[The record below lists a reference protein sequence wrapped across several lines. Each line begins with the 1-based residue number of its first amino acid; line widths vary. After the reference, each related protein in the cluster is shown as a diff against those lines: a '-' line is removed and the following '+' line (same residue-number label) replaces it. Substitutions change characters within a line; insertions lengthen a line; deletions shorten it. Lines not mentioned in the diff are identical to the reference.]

1 MADRIAERSSIAIET
16 VLDWAYCEARVWWQT
31 VGRSLEEKADKLIS
45 PRTGS
50 SLLQE
55 AIQGILK
62 LGYQSHQKGNEFELP
77 TLLGTLWKV
86 RLKKWGL
93 SHLREKMAAYS
104 VLYEELMTR
113 FGEEGDIR
121 KLSGQPY
128 ENPTW
133 SHRWR
138 DLAISTGLTDLRKEI
153 DAEQHQAGLGKTTQ
167 DKNTD
172 IWKEPIGL
180 ADAFARSAWIAGN
193 NNFPLEEIQGI
204 GEEVY
209 VALPHIKVGVTPD
222 LILSSG
228 EDLIY
233 EKHIYGIRRPRMPD
247 LIGDY
252 SIKALFSAKQKDSD
266 KEVSTVFVR
275 HLMSG
280 RKIHMKPRRAAGIN
294 EIESMASA
302 VQRRL
307 NSMDF
312 SGPRMVNGW
321 DACGDCDYKPLCF
334 DGEGIMQ
341 RYNLPLSGRISLADE
356 LINEMS
362 HQLKGYTEEQKEIGI
377 DFSRVFLPF
386 IAQNPGM
393 TKDQIDWLITGI

>member
-1 MADRIAERSSIAIET
+1 MAERMAERASIALET
-16 VLDWAYCEARVWWQT
+16 VLDWAYCEAKVWWQT
-31 VGRSLEEKADKLIS
+31 VGRSIEEKADKMIS

-62 LGYQSHQKGNEFELP
+62 LGYQSHQKGNEFDLP

-86 RLKKWGL
+86 RLKKWEL
-93 SHLREKMAAYS
+93 THLREKMAAYS

-113 FGEEGDIR
+113 FSENGDIR
-121 KLSGQPY
+121 KLNGSLY
-128 ENPTW
+128 DNPTW

-138 DLAISTGLTDLRKEI
+138 DLAISTGLTGLRKEI
-153 DAEQHQAGLGKTTQ
+153 DAEQHKAGLGKTTK
-167 DKNTD
+167 DKSTD

-180 ADAFARSAWIAGN
+180 ADAFARSTWIVEN
-193 NNFPLEEIQGI
+193 NSFPLEEIQGI

-209 VALPHIKVGVTPD
+209 VTLPHIKVGVTPD
-222 LILSSG
+222 LILASG
-228 EDLIY
+228 EELVY
-233 EKHIYGIRRPRMPD
+233 EKHIYGIRRPRIPD

-252 SIKALFSAKQKDSD
+252 TIKALFSAKQKDTD
-266 KEVSTVFVR
+266 KEASSVFVR
-275 HLMSG
+275 HLMTG

-302 VQRRL
+302 VQRRM

-321 DACGDCDYKPLCF
+321 DACGNCDYKLLCF

-341 RYNLPLSGRISLADE
+341 RYNLPLSGRVSLADD

-362 HQLKGYTEEQKEIGI
+362 QQLKGYTEEQKEIGI
-377 DFSRVFLPF
+377 DFARVFLPF

-393 TKDQIDWLITGI
+393 TKEQIDWLITGI

>member
-1 MADRIAERSSIAIET
+1 MDERMAEKSSIAIET
-16 VLDWAYCEARVWWQT
+16 VLDWAYCEAKVWWQT
-31 VGRSLEEKADKLIS
+31 VGRSIEEKAVNLIT
-45 PRTGS
+45 PRTGYI
-50 SLLQE
+50 LLQE

-62 LGYQSHQKGNEFELP
+62 LGYQSHRKGNDFEFP

-86 RLKKWGL
+86 RLQKWGL
-93 SHLREKMAAYS
+93 DHLREKMAAYS

-121 KLSGQPY
+121 KMNGSLY
-128 ENPTW
+128 DNPTW

-138 DLAISTGLTDLRKEI
+138 DLAISTGLTDLRKVI
-153 DAEQHQAGLGKTTQ
+153 DAEQHKAGLGKIKK
-167 DKNTD
+167 DKSTD

-180 ADAFARSAWIAGN
+180 ADAFSRSNWIVEN
-193 NNFPLEEIQGI
+193 NSFPLKEIQGI
-204 GEEVY
+204 SEEVY
-209 VALPHIKVGVTPD
+209 VTLPHITVGVTPD
-222 LILSSG
+222 LILTSG
-228 EDLIY
+228 EELIY
-233 EKHIYGIRRPRMPD
+233 EKHYYGIRPPRMSD

-252 SIKALFSAKQKDSD
+252 SIKALFSAKQNNSD
-266 KEVSTVFVR
+266 KEASSVFVR

-302 VQRRL
+302 VQRRM

-321 DACGDCDYKPLCF
+321 DACGNCDYKLLCF

-341 RYNLPLSGRISLADE
+341 RYNLPLSGRISLADD
-356 LINEMS
+356 LINEMGQ
-362 HQLKGYTEEQKEIGI
+362 QLKGYTEEQKENGI
-377 DFSRVFLPF
+377 NFARVFLPF

>member
-1 MADRIAERSSIAIET
+1 MAENPSIAIET
-16 VLDWAYCEARVWWQT
+16 VLDWAYCEAKVWWQT
-31 VGRSLEEKADKLIS
+31 VGRSIEEKAENLIS

-50 SLLQE
+50 ILLQE

-62 LGYQSHQKGNEFELP
+62 LGYQSHQKGNDFEFP
-77 TLLGTLWKV
+77 VLLGTLWKV
-86 RLKKWGL
+86 RLGKWGL
-93 SHLREKMAAYS
+93 EHLREKIAAYS

-113 FGEEGDIR
+113 FGEKGDIR
-121 KLSGQPY
+121 KLNGSLY
-128 ENPTW
+128 KNPTW

-153 DAEQHQAGLGKTTQ
+153 DTEQDKAGLGKIKK

-180 ADAFARSAWIAGN
+180 ADAFARSNWIVEN
-193 NNFPLEEIQGI
+193 NNFPLKQILGV

-209 VALPHIKVGVTPD
+209 VSLPHLTVGVTPE
-222 LILSSG
+222 LILLQQG
-228 EDLIY
+228 EMIY
-233 EKHIYGIRRPRMPD
+233 EKHYYGITPPRMTD
-247 LIGDY
+247 LLGDY
-252 SIKALFSAKQKDSD
+252 SIKALFSAKQKESD
-266 KEVSTVFVR
+266 REVSSIFVR

-280 RKIHMKPRRAAGIN
+280 KQIRMKPRRASGIN
-294 EIESMASA
+294 EIEAMSSA
-302 VQRRL
+302 VQRRM

-321 DACGDCDYKPLCF
+321 AACGNCDYKPLCF

-341 RYNLPLSGRISLADE
+341 RYNLPLSGRISLADD
-356 LINEMS
+356 LIAEMGL
-362 HQLKGYTEEQKEIGI
+362 QLKGYTEEQKEIGI
-377 DFSRVFLPF
+377 HFARVFLPF
-386 IAQNPGM
+386 VAQNPGM

>member
-1 MADRIAERSSIAIET
+1 MAERIAERSSIAIET
-16 VLDWAYCEARVWWQT
+16 VLDWAYCEAKVWWQT
-31 VGRSLEEKADKLIS
+31 VGRSIEEEAENLIS

-62 LGYQSHQKGNEFELP
+62 LGHKNHQKGNDFDFA

-86 RLKKWGL
+86 RLQKWGL
-93 SHLREKMAAYS
+93 DHLRGKMAAYS
-104 VLYEELMTR
+104 VLYEELMAR

-121 KLSGQPY
+121 KLNGSLY
-128 ENPTW
+128 DNPTW

-138 DLAISTGLTDLRKEI
+138 DLAISTGLTDLRKKI
-153 DAEQHQAGLGKTTQ
+153 DAEQHKAGLGKTTQ

-172 IWKEPIGL
+172 IWKGSIGL
-180 ADAFARSAWIAGN
+180 ADAFARSAWIVEKN
-193 NNFPLEEIQGI
+193 SFPLEEIQGI

-209 VALPHIKVGVTPD
+209 VTLPHIKVGVTSD
-222 LILSSG
+222 LILTSG
-228 EDLIY
+228 EELVY

-252 SIKALFSAKQKDSD
+252 SIKALFSAKQKGSE
-266 KEVSTVFVR
+266 KEASSVFVR

-280 RKIHMKPRRAAGIN
+280 RKIRMKPRRAAGIN

-321 DACGDCDYKPLCF
+321 DACGNCDYKLLCF

-341 RYNLPLSGRISLADE
+341 RYNLPLSGRINLANN
-356 LINEMS
+356 LIEEMS
-362 HQLKGYTEEQKEIGI
+362 HQLKGYSEEQKEIGI
-377 DFSRVFLPF
+377 DFARVFLPF

>member
-1 MADRIAERSSIAIET
+1 
-16 VLDWAYCEARVWWQT
+16 
-31 VGRSLEEKADKLIS
+31 
-45 PRTGS
+45 
-50 SLLQE
+50 
-55 AIQGILK
+55 
-62 LGYQSHQKGNEFELP
+62 
-77 TLLGTLWKV
+77 
-86 RLKKWGL
+86 
-93 SHLREKMAAYS
+93 MAAYS
-104 VLYEELMTR
+104 VLYEELMAR

-121 KLSGQPY
+121 KLNGSLY
-128 ENPTW
+128 DNPTW

-138 DLAISTGLTDLRKEI
+138 DLAISTGLTDLRKKI
-153 DAEQHQAGLGKTTQ
+153 DAEQHKAGLGKTTQ

-172 IWKEPIGL
+172 IWKGSIGL
-180 ADAFARSAWIAGN
+180 ADAFARSAWIVEKN
-193 NNFPLEEIQGI
+193 SFPLEEIQGI

-209 VALPHIKVGVTPD
+209 VTLPHIKVGVTSD
-222 LILSSG
+222 LILTSG
-228 EDLIY
+228 EELVY

-252 SIKALFSAKQKDSD
+252 SIKALFSAKQKDSE
-266 KEVSTVFVR
+266 KEASSVFVR

-280 RKIHMKPRRAAGIN
+280 RKIRMKPRRAAGIN

-302 VQRRL
+302 VQRRI

-321 DACGDCDYKPLCF
+321 DACGNCDYKLLCF

-341 RYNLPLSGRISLADE
+341 RYNLPLSGRINLANN
-356 LINEMS
+356 LIEEMS
-362 HQLKGYTEEQKEIGI
+362 HQLKGYSEEQKEIGI
-377 DFSRVFLPF
+377 DFARVFLPF